1 MKRLMIF
8 WLLILWLTGLTM
20 SLTAQSEY
28 RIENQKGYFKLP
40 LQLINDLVIV
50 PVTVNGVEL
59 SFLLDTGVNA
69 TLIFAID
76 GEIPDVKNTT
86 RIFLRGLGSGEPV
99 MALKAVN
106 NTVKLGDAR
115 SDSETLYIVDEEL
128 IGLSNRLG
136 IELNGILGNDFF
148 RHFIVEFNYRRKFIK
163 VFTTETYNYKKCRRC
178 VDIPLTFDENKPY
191 LEAKV
196 VMDGKEHTLVFLLDS
211 GSGDAVWIFTDE
223 ESGISVP
230 QPSFEDF
237 LGYSISGSV
246 YGRRSR
252 IESLSLGDLELKEV
266 IASFP
271 DSLYIHNVSLYDKR
285 NGSIGSQILKRFH
298 YTLDYPGK
306 NLRLKPNSDF
316 RKSFE
321 YNMSGVVVEHSG
333 QRFVRDYDTPPPFF
347 DVEEIQ
353 EDGLE
358 VSESTYR
365 LKFSLAPQYQIAEIR
380 PGSPAEKAGL
390 QIGDIILEINGKP
403 AHKYSLDK
411 ISGLFS
417 TREGKKIKLIVEREL
432 KEMEFTFRLK
442 RIL

>member
-1 MKRLMIF
+1 MKRLMFF
-8 WLLILWLTGLTM
+8 WLLMLWLTGLTIP
-20 SLTAQSEY
+20 LTAQSEY
-28 RIENQKGYFKLP
+28 RVENQKGYFKLP
-40 LQLINDLVIV
+40 FQLINDLVIV

-76 GEIPDVKNTT
+76 GEIPDVKNTS
-86 RIFLRGLGSGEPV
+86 RIFLRGLGPGEPV
-99 MALKAVN
+99 MALKAIN

-136 IELNGILGNDFF
+136 IELNGILGYDFF
-148 RHFIVEFNYRRKFIK
+148 RDFIVNFNYRRKFIK
-163 VFTTETYNYKKCRRC
+163 VYAPEIYNYKKCRRC
-178 VDIPLTFDENKPY
+178 VDIPLIFDENKPY

-196 VMDGKEHTLVFLLDS
+196 EMEDQEHNMLFLLDS

-223 ESGISVP
+223 ERGITVP
-230 QPSFEDF
+230 HPSFEDF

-246 YGRRSR
+246 YGKRSR
-252 IESLSLGDLELKEV
+252 ISSLSLGDLKLKEV
-266 IASFP
+266 TASFP
-271 DSLYIHNVSLYDKR
+271 DSLYVKDVSLYDNR
-285 NGSIGSQILKRFH
+285 NGSIGSQIMKRFH

-306 NLRLKPNSDF
+306 NLRLKPNLDF

-321 YNMSGVVVEHSG
+321 YDMSGVVVQHTG
-333 QRFVRDYDTPPPFF
+333 QRIVRHYEAPPPFF

-353 EDGLE
+353 SDGEE
-358 VSESTYR
+358 VSEITYQ

-411 ISGLFS
+411 ISSLFTS
-417 TREGKKIKLIVEREL
+417 RDGRLIKLIVEREL
-432 KEMEFTFRLK
+432 KEMKFTFMLK

>member
-1 MKRLMIF
+1 MKKIVIF
-8 WLLILWLTGLTM
+8 WLLIIWLAGLT
-20 SLTAQSEY
+20 SPLTAQNEY
-28 RIENQKGYFKLP
+28 RIDNKKAYFKLP
-40 LQLINDLVIV
+40 FQLINDLVIV
-50 PVTVNGVEL
+50 PVSVNGVEL

-76 GEIPDVKNTT
+76 GEIPNVKNTR
-86 RIFLRGLGSGEPV
+86 RIFLRGLGAGEPV

-106 NTVKLGDAR
+106 NTVKLGDAI
-115 SDSETLYIVDEEL
+115 SETETLYILDEEL

-136 IELNGILGNDFF
+136 IELNGILGYDFF

-163 VFTTETYNYKKCRRC
+163 VYAPAKYKYKKCRRC
-178 VDIPLTFDENKPY
+178 EDLPLIFDENKPY
-191 LEAKV
+191 LEAEV
-196 VMDGKEHTLVFLLDS
+196 VSNGQKHTLTFLLDS

-223 ESGISVP
+223 ESGVNVP
-230 QPSFEDF
+230 SPSFEDF

-252 IESLSLGDLELKEV
+252 IKSLSLGDLKLKKV

-271 DSLYIHNVSLYDKR
+271 DSLYIQNISLFDKR

-316 RKSFE
+316 RRSFE
-321 YNMSGVVVEHSG
+321 YNMSGVVVKHSG

-347 DVEEIQ
+347 DVEEVR
-353 EDGLE
+353 EDSLE

-380 PGSPAEKAGL
+380 PGSPAEEAGL
-390 QIGDIILEINGKP
+390 QTGDIILEINGNP

-411 ISGLFS
+411 ISNLFTS
-417 TREGKKIKLIVEREL
+417 REGRKIKLLVERDL
-432 KEMEFTFRLK
+432 KEMKFSFKLK

>member
-1 MKRLMIF
+1 MKRLMFF
-8 WLLILWLTGLTM
+8 WLLMLWLTGLTIP
-20 SLTAQSEY
+20 LTAQSEY
-28 RIENQKGYFKLP
+28 RVENQKGYFKLP
-40 LQLINDLVIV
+40 FQLINDLVIV

-76 GEIPDVKNTT
+76 GEIPDVKNTS
-86 RIFLRGLGSGEPV
+86 RIFLRGLGPGEPV
-99 MALKAVN
+99 MALKAIN

-136 IELNGILGNDFF
+136 IELNGILGYDFF
-148 RHFIVEFNYRRKFIK
+148 RDFIVDFNYRRKFIK
-163 VFTTETYNYKKCRRC
+163 VYAPEIYNYKKCRRC
-178 VDIPLTFDENKPY
+178 VDIPLIFDENKPY
-191 LEAKV
+191 LEVKV
-196 VMDGKEHTLVFLLDS
+196 EMEDQEHNMLFLLDS

-223 ESGISVP
+223 ERGITVP
-230 QPSFEDF
+230 HPSFEDF

-246 YGRRSR
+246 YGKRSR
-252 IESLSLGDLELKEV
+252 ISSLSLGDLKLKEV
-266 IASFP
+266 TASFP
-271 DSLYIHNVSLYDKR
+271 DSLYIKNVSLYDNR
-285 NGSIGSQILKRFH
+285 NGSIGSQIMKRFH

-306 NLRLKPNSDF
+306 NLRLKPNLDF

-321 YNMSGVVVEHSG
+321 YDMSGVVVQHTG
-333 QRFVRDYDTPPPFF
+333 QRIVRHYDAPPPFF

-353 EDGLE
+353 SDGEE
-358 VSESTYR
+358 VSEITYQ
-365 LKFSLAPQYQIAEIR
+365 LKFSLAPQYQIAEMR

-390 QIGDIILEINGKP
+390 QIGDKILEINGKP

-411 ISGLFS
+411 ISSLFTS
-417 TREGKKIKLIVEREL
+417 RDGRLIKLIVEREL
-432 KEMEFTFRLK
+432 KEMKFTFRLK

>member
-1 MKRLMIF
+1 MKRLMFF
-8 WLLILWLTGLTM
+8 WLLMLWLTGLTIP
-20 SLTAQSEY
+20 LTAQSEY
-28 RIENQKGYFKLP
+28 RVENQKGYFKLP
-40 LQLINDLVIV
+40 FQLINDLVIV

-76 GEIPDVKNTT
+76 GEIPDVKNTS
-86 RIFLRGLGSGEPV
+86 RIFLRGLGPGEPV
-99 MALKAVN
+99 MALKAIN

-136 IELNGILGNDFF
+136 IELNGILGYDFF
-148 RHFIVEFNYRRKFIK
+148 RDFIVYFNYRRKFIK
-163 VFTTETYNYKKCRRC
+163 VYAPEIYNYKKCRRC
-178 VDIPLTFDENKPY
+178 VDIPLIFDENKPY

-196 VMDGKEHTLVFLLDS
+196 ELEDQEHNMLFLLDS

-223 ESGISVP
+223 ERGITVP
-230 QPSFEDF
+230 HPSFEDF

-246 YGRRSR
+246 YGKRSR
-252 IESLSLGDLELKEV
+252 IRSLSLGDLKLKEV
-266 IASFP
+266 TASFP
-271 DSLYIHNVSLYDKR
+271 DSLYIKNVSLYDNR
-285 NGSIGSQILKRFH
+285 NGSIGSQIMKRFH

-306 NLRLKPNSDF
+306 NLRLKPNLDF

-321 YNMSGVVVEHSG
+321 YDMSGVVVQHTG
-333 QRFVRDYDTPPPFF
+333 QRIVRNYDAPPPFF
-347 DVEEIQ
+347 DIEEIQ
-353 EDGLE
+353 SDGEE
-358 VSESTYR
+358 VSEITYQ

-390 QIGDIILEINGKP
+390 QIGDKILEINGKP

-411 ISGLFS
+411 ISSLFTS
-417 TREGKKIKLIVEREL
+417 RDGRLIKLIVEREL
-432 KEMEFTFRLK
+432 KEMKFTFRLK